1 MEKKKF
7 YIRPY
12 TDIIK
17 VNITEKF
24 LSGSYNNIGGFGF
37 GDKDDDDRKDND
49 NWDKGW
55 DWDN

>member
-1 MEKKKF
+1 MKKKKF

-17 VNITEKF
+17 VNIIEKF

-37 GDKDDDDRKDND
+37 GDKDDDDRKGDDNWDND
-49 NWDKGW
+49 NWP
-55 DWDN
+55 